1 MSIYS
6 SWSVELPGME
16 KAQALELLL
25 EYFTG
30 AGFIQYEV
38 SYNRIVFRRNGY
50 GSWKSAVSNF
60 VMGST
65 FDSAAM
71 ELEVTAQP
79 RPTAVHLDMCFRL
92 GSGLDAK
99 PSDLQAAVEP
109 WVEDFVHF
117 CEEWTTE

>member
-1 MSIYS
+1 MSIES
-6 SWSVELPGME
+6 SWSVELPGTE
-16 KAQALELLL
+16 KSQVLALLL

-30 AGFIQYEV
+30 AGFIQHEV

-65 FDSAAM
+65 FASAPM
-71 ELEVTAQP
+71 ELEVTVQP
-79 RPTAVHLDMCFRL
+79 RPTAVHLDLCFRL
-92 GSGLDAK
+92 GSGLDAT
-99 PSDLQAAVEP
+99 PADLQAAVEP

-117 CEEWTTE
+117 CDEWTSE